1 MGPSLRDPDWM
12 YGSSE
17 CHVFSSIAEGRAH
30 GMPAWGTKLPQDQ
43 IWKLVA
49 YIVFLCCGAHQHL
62 PQRPEDRRRAAGVGL
77 LMRTLRLAAAA
88 LAGAALLAARADD
101 TRTRASGPLAEAP
114 RVLRVCADPNNL
126 PFSNDRGEGL
136 DNALARLVARDLGAS
151 LEYTWM
157 PQRRGF
163 VRHTLAAGD
172 CDAMMEAPVGWER
185 VLTTRPL
192 YRSSYVFVVRSD
204 RDRGVRSLDDPGC
217 RPCGS
222 ASDRGDN
229 YANTTGGGA
238 RAARSRARSWV
249 NSVNG
254 DYSRPHPPSA
264 IVEAVAAGD
273 VDLALAWGPMAST
286 SPGGSPWRCG
296 LPD

>member
-1 MGPSLRDPDWM
+1 
-12 YGSSE
+12 
-17 CHVFSSIAEGRAH
+17 
-30 GMPAWGTKLPQDQ
+30 
-43 IWKLVA
+43 
-49 YIVFLCCGAHQHL
+49 
-62 PQRPEDRRRAAGVGL
+62 
-77 LMRTLRLAAAA
+77 MRTLRLAAAA

-204 RDRGVRSLDDPGC
+204 RDRGVRSLDDPRLSRMRIGIQTV
-217 RPCGS
+217 
-222 ASDRGDN
+222 GDD
-229 YANTTGGGA
+229 YANTPPAEALGRRGL
-238 RAARSRARSWV
+238 SRQV
-249 NSVNG
+249 VGYSVYG

-273 VDLALAWGPMAST
+273 VDLALAWGPMASYFARRQPVAVRIFPIEP
-286 SPGGSPWRCG
+286 SPDGTAAVFEYAIGMGVRRNDRALRDELDHVIERRRAEIDRLLATYDVPRT
-296 LPD
+296 DRR